1 MKKMYG
7 FGKGEEIEYLAW
19 AFNYWTELKLY
30 LKKIDDL
37 RYESPEVSA
46 LVVNIRH
53 EINYFRRVLF
63 QDIKGAKYRNIR
75 SKLITTKMIPPAYR
89 FKMIKILMNE

>member
-1 MKKMYG
+1 MKRMYG

-19 AFNYWTELKLY
+19 AYNYWTELKIL
-30 LKKIDDL
+30 LKKMDQL
-37 RYESPEVSA
+37 RYESQEVSA
-46 LVVNIRH
+46 LVVDLRN

-63 QDIKGAKYRNIR
+63 QDIKGAKYRNLR

-89 FKMIKILMNE
+89 LQMIKILMNE